1 MRRRPSAIRPPACSA
16 TCGRN
21 TGLRAGFAASTS
33 NILKEFKLHGNTRL
47 QARWEIFN
55 VTNRVNL
62 GSLHEH
68 QHPQRRVRASRLDAG
83 WWIAGNPVIG
93 SGGPRAMQW
102 ALKVLF

>member
-1 MRRRPSAIRPPACSA
+1 M
-16 TCGRN
+16 
-21 TGLRAGFAASTS
+21 
-33 NILKEFKLHGNTRL
+33 

-62 GSLHEH
+62 GSFNTSTRSAVFG
-68 QHPQRRVRASRLDAG
+68 QVVATPDVDR
-83 WWIAGNPVIG
+83 GNPVVG